1 MFSVSLRTRNIIC
14 RHTNRYINN
23 TLLPYNVK
31 AMGFRMHIVIK
42 ALGDFYS
49 NNLLLILAYYST
61 SRSIR
66 ELYHTLAVI
75 RMRRITEKG
84 IFNII
89 VPCRRKGDVQSTT
102 REREKIVDKDYYSII
117 IILENPPLMIT

>member
-1 MFSVSLRTRNIIC
+1 
-14 RHTNRYINN
+14 
-23 TLLPYNVK
+23 
-31 AMGFRMHIVIK
+31 MGIPMHIVIK

-49 NNLLLILAYYST
+49 NNLILILAFYST

-66 ELYHTLAVI
+66 ELYHALAVG

-89 VPCRRKGDVQSTT
+89 VPCRRKGDV
-102 REREKIVDKDYYSII
+102 ESI
-117 IILENPPLMIT
+117 MRK